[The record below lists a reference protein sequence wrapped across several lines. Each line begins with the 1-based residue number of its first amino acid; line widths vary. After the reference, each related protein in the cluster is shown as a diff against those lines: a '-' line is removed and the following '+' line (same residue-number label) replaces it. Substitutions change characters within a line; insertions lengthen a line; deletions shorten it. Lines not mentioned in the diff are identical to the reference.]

1 MNISKLLGKK
11 NNEKKLDAIVEVVA
25 DARKKYNNEDAV
37 ITTPSVATCNGAQS
51 IKYLSDEDKAAV
63 ATKELQTILS
73 DLNVLDAELEGV
85 NVNKELTSMIATN
98 PVLTNLEASLSL
110 GLE

>member
-1 MNISKLLGKK
+1 MSIAKLVGRK
-11 NNEKKLDAIVEVVA
+11 NNAKKLNAIVEVVA
-25 DARKKYNNEDAV
+25 QARKKYNNEDAV
-37 ITTPSVATCNGAQS
+37 ISVPTVATCNGGQS
-51 IKYLSDEDKAAV
+51 IKYLSDGDKAAA
-63 ATKELQTILS
+63 ATRELQSILTE
-73 DLNVLDAELEGV
+73 LNCLDAQVEGV

>member
-1 MNISKLLGKK
+1 MNIAKLLGKK
-11 NNEKKLDAIVEVVA
+11 NTSRKLDAIVEVVA
-25 DARKKYNNEDAV
+25 QARKKYNNEDAEISV
-37 ITTPSVATCNGAQS
+37 PSVATCNGSQS

-63 ATKELQTILS
+63 ATRELQTILS
-73 DLNVLDAELEGV
+73 ELNVLDAELEGV

-98 PVLTNLEASLSL
+98 PVLTNLVASLAL